1 MAQEPKSNGKT
12 MKTLK
17 ALLKRSKKKSN
28 RDYWRAA
35 IDGLAG
41 RDAYISWLEKQK

>member
-12 MKTLK
+12 MNTLK

-28 RDYWRAA
+28 RDFWRAA

-41 RDAYISWLEKQK
+41 RAAYKSWLKKQK